1 MKTWLIASILLLV
14 ILPFVLIVALIFKVY
29 FTISP
34 NGAMLHDPFYEERR
48 LSLETM
54 YERISRAILS
64 DATESALVEEDAE
77 ALNVLRDQAE
87 NRVKEIEKR
96 METEDFESLTELE
109 KETMKARREDLM
121 KIRNACYECL

>member
-1 MKTWLIASILLLV
+1 M
-14 ILPFVLIVALIFKVY
+14 
-29 FTISP
+29 
-34 NGAMLHDPFYEERR
+34 HDPFYEERR